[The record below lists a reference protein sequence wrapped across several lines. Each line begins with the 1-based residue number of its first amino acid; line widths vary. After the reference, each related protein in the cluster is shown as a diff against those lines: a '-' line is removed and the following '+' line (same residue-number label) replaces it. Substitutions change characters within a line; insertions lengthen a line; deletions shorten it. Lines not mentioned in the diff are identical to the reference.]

1 MQVTLL
7 LPIRIDRS
15 HRVSDLQRFLAIG
28 LPSLNRFLS
37 SDCVAELIVIAPPED
52 VNAIRKGLVGQ
63 TSFSVRV
70 VDEAEMC
77 PPVRR
82 ERGWYKQQILKLAAA
97 ELIKTPWYLT
107 LDADVMCVRPVNAE
121 FLFPDGRAIWQRESA
136 SQHPEWW
143 AGSRAVLRSPGQFDA
158 EDPVIGVTPALMHT
172 ESTREL
178 LARLTAL
185 YPEAHWSTALTKMTS
200 LDWTEYSLYWTHLLD
215 VGKVNQLYSDSISTP
230 YNEHSV
236 WCSEQADALD
246 AKILNEAFASDA
258 RHGFFVFQSRVSL
271 PLEFVARLLRPRI
284 GLSAALP
291 FRMRVRLK
299 LHELESA
306 GRSVVRD
313 LILRSRNLLQS
324 KN

>member
-37 SDCVAELIVIAPPED
+37 SDCVAELIVVAPPED
-52 VNAIRKGLVGQ
+52 VNTIRKGLVGQ
-63 TSFSVRV
+63 TFFTVRV

-77 PPVRR
+77 PSVRR

-107 LDADVMCVRPVNAE
+107 LDADVMCVRPVNAK
-121 FLFPDGRAIWQRESA
+121 FLFPDGRAIWQRERP

-143 AGSRAVLRSPGQFDA
+143 AGSRAVLRSSGEFNAGQ
-158 EDPVIGVTPALMHT
+158 PVIGVTPALMHT
-172 ESTREL
+172 ESTRDL

-185 YPEAHWSTALTKMTS
+185 YPETHWSTALARLTT

-215 VGKVNQLYSDSISTP
+215 VGRVEQLYSGSDCTP
-230 YNEHSV
+230 YNEDSV
-236 WCSEQADALD
+236 WSLDQADALD
-246 AKILNEAFASDA
+246 AKKLDKVFADDA
-258 RHGFFVFQSRVSL
+258 HHGFFVFQSRVALSL
-271 PLEFVARLLRPRI
+271 EVAASILRPRI
-284 GLSAALP
+284 GLPSKLP
-291 FRMRVRLK
+291 LGVRARLK
-299 LHELESA
+299 LHSLESTLRRG
-306 GRSVVRD
+306 GRELVSRVRRRD
-313 LILRSRNLLQS
+313 
-324 KN
+324 